1 MVRRLR
7 GLGVG
12 RMSGALAVALVLVGC
27 DNVAGVDPSAAAAGQ
42 REPNMLKTY
51 DKTNIAGWLYRAAK
65 PKAVILLFHQAGSS
79 KDEYATI
86 APRLAAQGYTAYAI
100 DQRSGGDLFGDN
112 STVHREGRSTG
123 FLEAK
128 QDLEAALAWAR
139 QQGLP
144 VILWGSSYSAALVFL
159 VAADNPADVDAV
171 MAFSPGEYL
180 GDPDLVKRAAARV
193 RVPVYVTSASN
204 AQEVA
209 AAKSIVDA
217 VGGPRKLHY
226 VPVAGTH
233 GSSTLI
239 KERDAAGYD
248 ANWRSVEAFLAQVAP
263 TP

>member
-1 MVRRLR
+1 MRRLR
-7 GLGVG
+7 GLRIGQTIGVLALTL
-12 RMSGALAVALVLVGC
+12 ALAGC
-27 DNVAGVDPSAAAAGQ
+27 DNVAGVDPSAAARGQ
-42 REPNMLKTY
+42 RVPNMLKTY
-51 DKTNIAGWLYRAAK
+51 DKTNIAGWLYQAAR
-65 PKAVILLFHQAGSS
+65 PKAVVLLFHQAGSS

-86 APRLAAQGYTAYAI
+86 APRLAALGYTAYAI

-193 RVPVYVTSASN
+193 RVPVYVTSAKD
-204 AQEVA
+204 AKEVA

-217 VGGPRKLHY
+217 AASARKLQY

-239 KERDAAGYD
+239 KERDAAGFD
-248 ANWRSVEAFLAQVAP
+248 ANWRSVEAFLAQVVPA
-263 TP
+263 T